1 MNSTHIHLLLN
12 HFPIIGIL
20 IATIFLLYAVWK
32 KENSIQQISL
42 FTVFIMALIAI
53 PVFLTGEPAE
63 ESVEKLPGVIES
75 IIEAHEES
83 AELAFWFMMA
93 AGALSLISFALQVV
107 KNTNAKRL
115 VIVSLMLCII
125 TSALM
130 VRTGYLGG
138 QIRHTEIRANGSS
151 AQTNEQGAENENEE

>member
-20 IATIFLLYAVWK
+20 IGTIFLIYGVWK

-42 FTVFIMALIAI
+42 FTIFIMALIAI

-63 ESVEKLPGVIES
+63 ESVEKLPGVIKS
-75 IIEAHEES
+75 IIEEHEES

-93 AGALSLISFALQVV
+93 SGAISLLTFALQIM
-107 KNTNAKRL
+107 KSANAKRL
-115 VIVSLMLCII
+115 VMISLMLCLI
-125 TSALM
+125 TSVLM

-138 QIRHTEIRANGSS
+138 QIRHTEIRGNGS
-151 AQTNEQGAENENEE
+151 ATQTSEQGIENENEE

>member
-12 HFPIIGIL
+12 HFPIIGTMIG
-20 IATIFLLYAVWK
+20 TLLLSYGIWK

-42 FTVFIMALIAI
+42 LTVFIMALIAI

-63 ESVEKLPGVIES
+63 ESVEKLPGVIKS
-75 IIEAHEES
+75 LIEEHEEA
-83 AELAFWFMMA
+83 AEVAFWLMMVS
-93 AGALSLISFALQVV
+93 GALSFIGLLM
-107 KNTNAKRL
+107 KMMNNRNAKKL
-115 VIVSLMLCII
+115 VVLSLLSCLA

-138 QIRHTEIRANGSS
+138 QIRHTEVRGSTP
-151 AQTNEQGAENENEE
+151 AQGVDQGEENEGAE